1 MCVCVFVINQNV
13 NTISILHRLHFL
25 KPGQKRTTRTR
36 DDGEGG
42 SGVTPRRRRRHRLR
56 RLCFCRFMRRWMET
70 QVVLHRRRE
79 RRNATGCVR
88 SLERLLG

>member
-1 MCVCVFVINQNV
+1 MFDL
-13 NTISILHRLHFL
+13 ILARGSAGNSLT
-25 KPGQKRTTRTR
+25 PPRVR

-56 RLCFCRFMRRWMET
+56 RLCFCRFMRRLMET

-79 RRNATGCVR
+79 RSDATGCVR
-88 SLERLLG
+88 SLDLRRRVG